1 MSATDWSASGMTKSN
16 PFEPPKETSIFSSEG
31 PFANSSETMNIGKKP
46 AKMKKVVEKEF
57 PGLPSQPIIVKAER
71 QIIQAAPIEEKK
83 VPPI

>member
-1 MSATDWSASGMTKSN
+1 
-16 PFEPPKETSIFSSEG
+16 
-31 PFANSSETMNIGKKP
+31 MNIGKKP

-57 PGLPSQPIIVKAER
+57 PGLPSQLIIVKAER